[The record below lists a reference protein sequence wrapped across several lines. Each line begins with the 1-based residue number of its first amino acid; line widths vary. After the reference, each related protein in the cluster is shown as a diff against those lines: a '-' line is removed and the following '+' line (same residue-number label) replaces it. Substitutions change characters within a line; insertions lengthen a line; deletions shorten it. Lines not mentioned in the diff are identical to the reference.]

1 MLEKKQTNNN
11 NHHDHSNSNNNN
23 NNNNNNKNNNNN
35 RCILNQILDPPTPTN
50 PHQKSLDPPL
60 VDAIRQN

>member
-11 NHHDHSNSNNNN
+11 NHHDHSNSNNN
-23 NNNNNNKNNNNN
+23 NNNNN

-60 VDAIRQN
+60 VDAICQN